1 MTEPHTIVNILWI
14 VWLLVWIIAGLRTA
28 PTVARQS
35 KTNRF
40 KDRVP
45 LTIGSVLMFLHPAWF
60 GVLLRPLLPDAYDL
74 ALAGTILTALG
85 LGVSIWARAH
95 LGRLWSGSVALKSNH
110 EVIRTGPYQAT
121 RHPIYSG
128 VLLALLGTTLVRG
141 TLGSLLG
148 LILLAIGL
156 LLRIRQEERLLLS
169 HFGEQYR
176 RYQRD
181 VPAVVPR
188 LWPRATR

>member
-1 MTEPHTIVNILWI
+1 
-14 VWLLVWIIAGLRTA
+14 
-28 PTVARQS
+28 
-35 KTNRF
+35 
-40 KDRVP
+40 
-45 LTIGSVLMFLHPAWF
+45 
-60 GVLLRPLLPDAYDL
+60 
-74 ALAGTILTALG
+74 
-85 LGVSIWARAH
+85 
-95 LGRLWSGSVALKSNH
+95 
-110 EVIRTGPYQAT
+110 
-121 RHPIYSG
+121 
-128 VLLALLGTTLVRG
+128 LLGTTLVRG